1 MNKTQVMDLLK
12 SNTNDR
18 GVENWNKLDISK
30 NLKSFGVGLTV
41 LRKLAKKIGRDHA
54 LAAQLWKSKNYDA
67 KIIALLIDD
76 PKKITREQAEKQV
89 DELEGGYLAHV
100 FSS

>member
-30 NLKSFGVGLTV
+30 KLKSFG
-41 LRKLAKKIGRDHA
+41 IGRCGR
-54 LAAQLWKSKNYDA
+54 
-67 KIIALLIDD
+67 
-76 PKKITREQAEKQV
+76 TR
-89 DELEGGYLAHV
+89 GGTLGQQR
-100 FSS
+100 